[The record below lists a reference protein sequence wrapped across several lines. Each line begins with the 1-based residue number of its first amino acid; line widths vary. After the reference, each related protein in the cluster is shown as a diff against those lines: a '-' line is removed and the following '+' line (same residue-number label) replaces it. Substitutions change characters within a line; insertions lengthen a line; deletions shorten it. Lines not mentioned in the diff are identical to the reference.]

1 MKLNRSWTSIGA
13 TLYPPSGSGGRRR
26 KGKEGDSAGGPRP
39 EREKLG
45 AWPTL
50 VFEAGYSES
59 LDELHNDMNWW
70 FRESYHQVK
79 IVVLAKFDHP
89 TILLEKWE
97 EDSTRPGAMTT
108 RLSSLTQLAPVLRQ
122 NITITRDAATN
133 PPSYNVARGALVL
146 SFRLVF
152 DREPRPGEGD
162 FIFNIPDLQEYASVV
177 WAQVPNS

>member
-1 MKLNRSWTSIGA
+1 MKLKLNWTPIGA
-13 TLYPPSGSGGRRR
+13 TLYPPSGTGGRRR

-39 EREKLG
+39 ECEKLG

-59 LDELHNDMNWW
+59 LDDLHDDMNWW

-79 IVVLAKFDHP
+79 IVVLAKFDDP

-108 RLSSLTQLAPVLRQ
+108 RSSSRTQLAPVLRQ
-122 NITITRDAATN
+122 NITITRDATTN
-133 PPSYNVARGALVL
+133 PPSYNVVRGALVL

-152 DREPRPGEGD
+152 LREPGPEEGD
-162 FIFNIPDLQEYASVV
+162 FMFDIPYLQHYASRV
-177 WAQVPNS
+177 WSQVPNS